1 MKKTILVLGST
12 GCLGTSLEKILKK
25 DKNVKYI
32 GCNHSDIEITNKKK
46 LEDIIKKK
54 KPNIIINTVALIGI
68 NYCEENPKKTMEVNA
83 FSVFDLSQI
92 CKKKNITLV
101 QISTHAVFD
110 GTSKRPYHE
119 NDIPN
124 PLNIYAYSKL
134 VSEYFVKQNLKKY
147 FILRMP
153 TMYGPRRNKTLGF
166 VDKMI
171 NMMRQGKSLKIAD
184 DRMDSPSYALNI
196 AFKINK
202 IIKSKNYGT
211 YHMFD
216 KGMISY
222 YELIVEIAKKIRFKG
237 KIKKAKNSDFV
248 SAAPNPLRVAM
259 KSKKGGTDIYWKKA
273 ISKYIENENIKC

>member
-12 GCLGTSLEKILKK
+12 GCLGTSLEKVFKK
-25 DKNVKYI
+25 DNNIKYI
-32 GCNHSDIEITNKKK
+32 GCTHSDVEITNKNK
-46 LEDIIKKK
+46 LEEIIKKN

-68 NYCEENPKKTMEVNA
+68 KFCEENPKKTMEVNA
-83 FSVFDLSQI
+83 FSVFDLSKI
-92 CKKKNITLV
+92 CKKNNIVLV

-110 GTSKRPYHE
+110 GKNKKPYNE
-119 NDIPN
+119 NDTPN

-134 VSEYFVKQNLKKY
+134 VSEYFVKQNLEKY

-171 NMMRQGKSLKIAD
+171 NMMKQGKSLKIAG
-184 DRMDSPSYALNI
+184 DRMDSPSYAFNI
-196 AFKINK
+196 ANKINK
-202 IIKSKNYGT
+202 IIKSKNYGI

-216 KGMISY
+216 KGMVSY
-222 YELIVEIAKKIRFKG
+222 YELVVEIAKIIKFKG
-237 KIKKAKNSDFV
+237 KIKKAKNSDFE

-259 KSKKGGTDIYWKKA
+259 KSKKGGTGIFWKKA
-273 ISKYIENENIKC
+273 VNKYIEDENIKC